1 MPSGYIRNLGE
12 EIWSVTLLEHDV
24 QLVWHRQLHPEEH
37 LTPHWEQL
45 LDREI
50 VVVVDIVSLIG
61 PEVAETGLTHL
72 FPRKTRSGHLL

>member
-1 MPSGYIRNLGE
+1 MSSGYNRNRGE
-12 EIWSVTLLEHDV
+12 EVWSVPLLKHSV
-24 QLVWHRQLHPEEH
+24 HLVWHRQLHPEEH

-45 LDREI
+45 LGREI